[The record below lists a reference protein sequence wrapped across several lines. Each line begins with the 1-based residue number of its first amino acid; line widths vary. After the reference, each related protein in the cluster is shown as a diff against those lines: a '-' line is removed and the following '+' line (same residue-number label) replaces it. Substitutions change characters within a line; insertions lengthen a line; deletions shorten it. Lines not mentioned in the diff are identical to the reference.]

1 MSMSN
6 VNAIFLSCLVLFTIV
21 AMHTANGQEL
31 LPTGTWGSHG
41 LSNGNFK
48 SPSSVTVDSADNVYV
63 ADTGNNRIQKFSENG
78 TFITKW
84 GEYGTANGSFS
95 RPFGV
100 VADPA
105 GNVYVA
111 DTGNNRIQKFSGNGT
126 FITDLGKYGINSGN
140 FKSPSSVTVDSAG
153 NVYVAD
159 TGNNRIQKFSEN
171 GTFITKWGKYGS
183 NDQNFRF
190 PSGVMVQSS
199 GYAFVA
205 DTGNNRI
212 KVFDT
217 NSITDSVSTR
227 MPSVTQTK
235 NMSTVNLGGPNI
247 PIPKEPNNKTSSE
260 RVQDGRK
267 IIDDKF
273 LTYMNASYGIRIQ
286 YPQNWTIKDNYRLN
300 PDDPY
305 ITIVSFFAP
314 PEKNITSPREEVTVY
329 VDTQQYRTSLEE
341 YMLEPVLNN
350 NNTQLGKWKNVS
362 VVEFEENS
370 TLAERPAY
378 KVELKYIDEITG
390 SPVDRYLLDTGTVV
404 EDKVYVVSYW
414 AEPQTYSELLPDV
427 EKMVDSFEI
436 LDTIDSEPISLG

>member
-1 MSMSN
+1 MKY
-6 VNAIFLSCLVLFTIV
+6 TKIV
-21 AMHTANGQEL
+21 ASSIFGMLLTFVILATASITTMTANIFMAAASAEEEMNNIYSIISLPIERKRISSLEL
-31 LPTGTWGSHG
+31 
-41 LSNGNFK
+41 
-48 SPSSVTVDSADNVYV
+48 A
-63 ADTGNNRIQKFSENG
+63 E
-78 TFITKW
+78 
-84 GEYGTANGSFS
+84 
-95 RPFGV
+95 
-100 VADPA
+100 
-105 GNVYVA
+105 
-111 DTGNNRIQKFSGNGT
+111 GNGR
-126 FITDLGKYGINSGN
+126 DNL
-140 FKSPSSVTVDSAG
+140 
-153 NVYVAD
+153 
-159 TGNNRIQKFSEN
+159 E
-171 GTFITKWGKYGS
+171 
-183 NDQNFRF
+183 
-190 PSGVMVQSS
+190 
-199 GYAFVA
+199 
-205 DTGNNRI
+205 
-212 KVFDT
+212 
-217 NSITDSVSTR
+217 
-227 MPSVTQTK
+227 
-235 NMSTVNLGGPNI
+235 LGG
-247 PIPKEPNNKTSSE
+247 E
-260 RVQDGRK
+260 
-267 IIDDKF
+267 F
-273 LTYMNASYGIRIQ
+273 LTYTNDTYGIRIQ